1 MVVSLF
7 LWVLI
12 DNNMNEKEIVENIKK
27 SKKYKAVYIKTI
39 ERVVAD
45 CINRFGEKRA
55 EKEAKNLLHQVWG
68 AFKNSGVRHLEILQ
82 ILKQHSSTKE
92 RISILPEFYKKIFEI
107 TGIPNSIID
116 HACGLNPLTK
126 QWMNLPASKQGG
138 PENCNYKAYDIDQEE
153 IEFLKSMGVDAN
165 LGDILCDEFMY
176 ADVVFMLKLLPCL
189 EHQKKNCSLEILKN
203 QKCKYIVVSYP
214 IKSIGGK
221 NKGMTEF
228 YRKSFT
234 DLVKNEKWGI
244 SELLFDTELVFII
257 KK

>member
-1 MVVSLF
+1 MKD
-7 LWVLI
+7 I
-12 DNNMNEKEIVENIKK
+12 EIVENIKN
-27 SKKYKAVYIKTI
+27 SKKYRVVYIKTI

-55 EKEAKNLLHQVWG
+55 EKEAKNLLHQIWG
-68 AFKNSGVRHLEILQ
+68 AFYKNQPDWGKENILEILK
-82 ILKQHSSTKE
+82 LHSSTAE